1 MGNIPADMA
10 LLLLIEKS
18 ASNDDEL
25 SNHFD
30 IYDICSKKTGPLQL
44 KLLTAYLIFALSIR
58 SLRKRRASF

>member
-1 MGNIPADMA
+1 MGNIPVDMA

-30 IYDICSKKTGPLQL
+30 IYEICSKKTGE
-44 KLLTAYLIFALSIR
+44 IALCRILYNLMPDWPS
-58 SLRKRRASF
+58 STGSM

>member
-1 MGNIPADMA
+1 MGNIPNDVA

-30 IYDICSKKTGPLQL
+30 IYDICSKKTGQTEP
-44 KLLTAYLIFALSIR
+44 K
-58 SLRKRRASF
+58 K